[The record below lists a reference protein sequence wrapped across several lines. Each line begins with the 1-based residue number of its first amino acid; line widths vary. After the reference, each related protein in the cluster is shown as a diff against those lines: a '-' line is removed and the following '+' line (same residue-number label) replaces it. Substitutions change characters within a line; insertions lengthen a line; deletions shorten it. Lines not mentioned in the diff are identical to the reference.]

1 MNSAR
6 TTLRRRALAAG
17 AVASLAGLA
26 FGGVPA
32 SAAESSAPASDDALA
47 SLKAQAPVLDRGT
60 VRPELTPEERT
71 SIALE
76 IAKNAPEPIAPE
88 AGALADLARS
98 GGATTQA
105 AAHSFEFSTLLAG
118 ANRFETTVY
127 ASWWSGLGDQNDDGA
142 IGSGE
147 VAAPVVYVVDGMN
160 FPDALSAAAPAA
172 YNGGVLLSTRTDAL
186 PEATRFELQRLHPE
200 KVVLVGGTS
209 AISAKVATEIDGLT
223 DAPVERQGGAT
234 RYETSRNVARNG
246 FPDGAESQFAYVA
259 SGVNFPDALA
269 AGAPAAL
276 FGVPVVLV
284 DGKKSTVDAATLA
297 LFDELGVAGTEI
309 AGGTTSVSAGI
320 ESQFRTVYGAD
331 NVLRSGG
338 STRYETAVAL
348 VENSH
353 GFLYDASREDTDPLN
368 DWEVFE
374 TYFAS
379 GLSYPD
385 ALAGGAIAGYWFEP
399 FYPLDERC
407 GAAPAVQ
414 DSVSHLQ
421 PEDAVLLGGQLAAVE
436 NEVGTNGALPTC

>member
-60 VRPELTPEERT
+60 VRPELTPEERD
-71 SIALE
+71 SIARD
-76 IAKNAPEPIAPE
+76 IARIAPNAPGHLKE
-88 AGALADLARS
+88 AGALARS
-98 GGATTQA
+98 AGATTQA
-105 AAHSFEFSTLLAG
+105 AAHSFESSILLSG

-127 ASWWSGLGDQNDDGA
+127 ASWWSGLGDWDEDGA
-142 IGSGE
+142 IGSDE

-209 AISAKVATEIDGLT
+209 AISAKVVTEIDGLT